1 MFQFLCG
8 YCCLPLLNPQR
19 QRSQHHPL
27 LCGVGATSL
36 TPSWTGDDN
45 PDEISGGLDD
55 VDELEGMTEDL
66 VDGDDDGDDDLL
78 YQQDHLWHDHL
89 AAVTDFSTSS
99 GGLLWH
105 ELSVSSGTA
114 TILQPFSFHIGNG
127 QLVGLLGPSGSG
139 K

>member
-1 MFQFLCG
+1 MFQFLC
-8 YCCLPLLNPQR
+8 CCLQLLNPQR
-19 QRSQHHPL
+19 QQRSPQHPW

-36 TPSWTGDDN
+36 TRTGDDN

-66 VDGDDDGDDDLL
+66 VDGDDDML
-78 YQQDHLWHDHL
+78 YQQDHLWQDHL

>member
-1 MFQFLCG
+1 MFQFLC
-8 YCCLPLLNPQR
+8 CCLQLLNPQR
-19 QRSQHHPL
+19 QQRSPQHPW

-55 VDELEGMTEDL
+55 VDELEGMKENL
-66 VDGDDDGDDDLL
+66 VDGDDEML
-78 YQQDHLWHDHL
+78 YQHDHLWQDHL